1 MGIPQAIVFGG
12 EVGRRPNVQPGAHK
26 RKGFAAGRVCP
37 GGTPALHLLD
47 PGTDI
52 YEIACD
58 NFHSPRLRPML
69 LTTVAQTF

>member
-1 MGIPQAIVFGG
+1 M
-12 EVGRRPNVQPGAHK
+12 RRGANVQPGARK
-26 RKGFAAGRVCP
+26 RKGFAAGRLCP
-37 GGTPALHLLD
+37 AGTPALHLLD

-69 LTTVAQTF
+69 LTTVVQTF